1 MQASSTVS
9 SMSLQWSVPC
19 PLHWSVTSFTAVVTT
34 SLVVLDSWSWSC
46 LTRCERKRKSAHSLK
61 RTVSPSE
68 LTGLLARRVSIL
80 GYQRTIGTNTAVSW
94 PVLLSSGFGR
104 GLESPQDHFWA
115 VLVLRE
121 TDESAKKQT
130 WEDRR
135 IILESIEN
143 WAPGLQ
149 CRETGRL

>member
-19 PLHWSVTSFTAVVTT
+19 PFHWPVTSFTAVVTT

-68 LTGLLARRVSIL
+68 LTGLLARRVSIFGYERTFVLYL
-80 GYQRTIGTNTAVSW
+80 GQCCCPR
-94 PVLLSSGFGR
+94 
-104 GLESPQDHFWA
+104 
-115 VLVLRE
+115 VLVVVLSRLKTTSGRSWSCEKLTKVLRN
-121 TDESAKKQT
+121 KLGK
-130 WEDRR
+130 
-135 IILESIEN
+135 IV
-143 WAPGLQ
+143 GLS
-149 CRETGRL
+149 